1 MTPELLDRAALDPV
15 RVDGAGERTFRAA
28 LLNQVL
34 AACVSDRPVLR
45 VMGLRAMILCSRML
59 PGCLPKLTAGLRQE
73 MRAAEMGAHA
83 SMRINAADI
92 ELDEMQ
98 RVVDLILHDPRQ
110 KPEDIGRRV
119 TLLAYAFC
127 RESAVRAALP
137 SFEVIGRDI
146 WGLRARN
153 PRSAVCAAMQA
164 VVTSMVRRGQ
174 LKENAAREL
183 TEMWFAK
190 RAATRAKYH
199 TAQQGNGNR
208 RQSIQAVASSHDDHA
223 AQLADD
229 PDQQHRANELKQEHA
244 ERIDGVP
251 RQAMRPQFRGMTPA
265 QIRAHLSALHE
276 ASELRR
282 LGIY

>member
-1 MTPELLDRAALDPV
+1 MTPELLDRAALDPG

-34 AACVSDRPVLR
+34 AACVSDRPALR

-59 PGCLPKLTAGLRQE
+59 PGCLPRLTAALRQE
-73 MRAAEMGAHA
+73 MSAAEIGAHA

-98 RVVDLILHDPRQ
+98 RVVDLILHGP
-110 KPEDIGRRV
+110 KHEPEDIGRRV

-137 SFEVIGRDI
+137 SFEVIGREI

-153 PRSAVCAAMQA
+153 PRSAVCAAMKA

-174 LKENAAREL
+174 LRENAAREL

-208 RQSIQAVASSHDDHA
+208 RQSIQAA
-223 AQLADD
+223 AEPHEEDAPADD
-229 PDQQHRANELKQEHA
+229 LDQQQRAHELKQEHA

-265 QIRAHLSALHE
+265 QIRAHLTALHE

-282 LGIY
+282 LGIS